1 VTIRPVSL
9 LAIALSLAAVP
20 LTQAQAGW
28 RDAPFYGDG
37 GGWGGEF
44 EAPMRPYHP
53 RPIYREDDGG
63 YETRSFY
70 PRPAYPRPWVRSPAY
85 EPDIDGSYDVLPEE
99 RGPAMRR
106 LRPPRNVV
114 GTPQSLPR
122 PALPKPRSATLSAP
136 KKMDPAKVLPPATA
150 PTPRPEPVQEARA
163 LPVPRPNL
171 ESMDFEPSK

>member
-1 VTIRPVSL
+1 MTIRPVSL
-9 LAIALSLAAVP
+9 LAITFCLVALP
-20 LTQAQAGW
+20 MTQAQAGW
-28 RDAPFYGDG
+28 RDAPFYDD

-70 PRPAYPRPWVRSPAY
+70 PRPWVRGPAY
-85 EPDIDGSYDVLPEE
+85 APDLDAPYDVLPEE
-99 RGPAMRR
+99 RGPAMRP
-106 LRPPRNVV
+106 LRPPRRLV

-122 PALPKPRSATLSAP
+122 PALPKPRSAALSAP
-136 KKMDPAKVLPPATA
+136 KKLEPAKTLPLAAA
-150 PTPRPEPVQEARA
+150 PKPRPEPVQEARA

-171 ESMDFEPSK
+171 ESMDFEPAK

>member
-1 VTIRPVSL
+1 MTIRPVSL
-9 LAIALSLAAVP
+9 LAIALSLAALP

-37 GGWGGEF
+37 GWDGEF

-53 RPIYREDDGG
+53 RPVYRGDDGG

-70 PRPAYPRPWVRSPAY
+70 PRPAYPRPWVRGPAY

-99 RGPAMRR
+99 RGPAVRP
-106 LRPPRNVV
+106 LRPPRSVV
-114 GTPQSLPR
+114 GTRQNLPR
-122 PALPKPRSATLSAP
+122 PALPKPRSAALSAP
-136 KKMDPAKVLPPATA
+136 KKVDPPKALPLAVA
-150 PTPRPEPVQEARA
+150 PKPRPEPVQEAGA

-171 ESMDFEPSK
+171 ESMDFEPPK